1 MTERNNRKNSSDS
14 NQIWEGNFPPCTPGS
29 DMPGKES
36 KDERYWHFRKQ
47 NNMAA
52 KQSRNAHK
60 AKIEQATKQVD
71 ILEKKNKFL
80 SDEIKVIKSESSML
94 KKMLEKYEPS
104 I

>member
-1 MTERNNRKNSSDS
+1 M
-14 NQIWEGNFPPCTPGS
+14 NQCQRTL
-29 DMPGKES
+29 K
-36 KDERYWHFRKQ
+36 
-47 NNMAA
+47 
-52 KQSRNAHK
+52 K